1 MFAAITQYK
10 LKLSKNDGPPLTY
23 GLPLLVAGTLS
34 LGAGMFLC
42 AFIVE
47 TSTEECVWIPQP
59 AISPT
64 AAAVI
69 WLQQGGQTVGDQRFE
84 CFARRTTN
92 NEIVTSEKRRLLD
105 LLWSLLA

>member
-23 GLPLLVAGTLS
+23 GLPLLVAGTLG

-69 WLQQGGQTVGDQRFE
+69 WLQQGGQTVGDQRLSVSLG
-84 CFARRTTN
+84 APPTTKSSRPK
-92 NEIVTSEKRRLLD
+92 NEDCSTYFGPY
-105 LLWSLLA
+105 